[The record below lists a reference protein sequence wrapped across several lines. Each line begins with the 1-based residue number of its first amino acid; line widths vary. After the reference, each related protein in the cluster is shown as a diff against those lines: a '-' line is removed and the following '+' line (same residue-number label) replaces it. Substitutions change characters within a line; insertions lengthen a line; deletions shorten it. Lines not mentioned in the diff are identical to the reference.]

1 MCVLF
6 VFLFW
11 LGLVQILSFFFLRK
25 KKKENGILTQITSSQ
40 WKLHVGTTVLL
51 SWQEQVVTFVLAFLF
66 ELSLDN
72 LKKFVTFLK

>member
-11 LGLVQILSFFFLRK
+11 LGLVQILSFFLRK
-25 KKKENGILTQITSSQ
+25 KKKQNGILTQITSSQ